1 MVGREAYQN
10 PSLLGY
16 IDQMLFDTNADIVT
30 PKQAVE
36 AMFPYIEKQLS
47 QGVYLNHIVRH
58 MLGAFQN
65 CKGARQWR
73 RYLSENAFKQGAGIE
88 VVETALSFVETN

>member
-1 MVGREAYQN
+1 MAALKPSKENETSLQFVDGVMVGREAYQN

-16 IDQMLFDTNADIVT
+16 VDQMLFDANADIVT
-30 PKQAVE
+30 ARQAVE

-58 MLGAFQN
+58 MLGASKTVKERDN
-65 CKGARQWR
+65 GDA
-73 RYLSENAFKQGAGIE
+73 I
-88 VVETALSFVETN
+88 

>member
-1 MVGREAYQN
+1 MRISSHQ
-10 PSLLGY
+10 
-16 IDQMLFDTNADIVT
+16 D
-30 PKQAVE
+30 KAVE

-65 CKGARQWR
+65 CKGQDNGDA
-73 RYLSENAFKQGAGIE
+73 I
-88 VVETALSFVETN
+88 